1 MSLLGID
8 LGTTGIKCAAYDE
21 EGKMLCKTYRE
32 YQLCMPKKGVA
43 ELDQNLVID
52 SLFENIKELNS
63 FEAVLKDPV
72 EALSISV
79 SGDDCMPIDKSGEPL
94 YNAIMSMDT
103 RGYKENEWINKIIG
117 AKEIY
122 RVTGQPPSNLYPLNK
137 LIWFKQNKP
146 ELFEKIYKFLC
157 WEEFIFMKLGA
168 EPVSDYS
175 VACRTLAFDLLK
187 KQYSEKIL
195 MKTGIDINLFPK
207 AVLSGTA
214 IGSVDK
220 RLGSI
225 LGFKNA
231 IKIVT
236 GGFDQ
241 ICAALGSGVVQDG
254 MASIGTGTMELMQIC
269 FKKPA
274 TDSRMMNYG
283 YPFCNHAL
291 DNLFI
296 TMSINYCGGVIFKWY
311 RDNFSQTEREYAEK
325 KNLKLYDVIMD
336 LALKSRFPVQFLPYF
351 EGSQTPRN
359 NPDVTGAIFGMTL
372 RTKREDII
380 KGMFEGIT
388 FDLRLNIEKMEQT
401 GIKISTLRA
410 TGGGARSDTWLQIKA
425 DVTGKL
431 IQKIDIDES
440 GCMAVAALAG
450 YGIGKFNSVPE
461 VLKKWVKIGKEFE
474 PDMKKNREY
483 KAKYEQWLAL
493 YDSIEKFRIIH

>member
-1 MSLLGID
+1 LSLLGID

-21 EGKMLCKTYRE
+21 NGKMLGKTYRE
-32 YQLCMPKKGVA
+32 YQLYMPKKGVA

-63 FEAVLKDPV
+63 FETVLKDPV

-79 SGDDCMPIDKSGEPL
+79 SGDDCMPVDKRGKPL
-94 YNAIMSMDT
+94 YNTIMSMDT

-117 AKEIY
+117 AEEIY
-122 RVTGQPPSNLYPLNK
+122 RITGQPPSNLYPLNK

-146 ELFEKIYKFLC
+146 EIFEKIYKFLC

-175 VACRTLAFDLLK
+175 VTCRTLAFDLLK

-195 MKTGIDINLFPK
+195 RKTGIDINLFPK
-207 AVLSGTA
+207 AVLSGTV

-225 LGFKNA
+225 LEFKNDV
-231 IKIVT
+231 KIVT

-254 MASIGTGTMELMQIC
+254 MASIGTGTMEIMQIC
-269 FKKPA
+269 FKKPV
-274 TDSRMMNYG
+274 TDSKMMNYG

-311 RDNFSQTEREYAEK
+311 RDNLSQAEKEYAEK
-325 KNLKLYDVIMD
+325 KNLRLYDVIMD

-359 NPDVTGAIFGMTL
+359 NRDVAGAIFGMTL

-388 FDLRLNIEKMEQT
+388 FDLKLNIEKMEQT

-410 TGGGARSDTWLQIKA
+410 TGGGARSDTWLKIKA

-440 GCMAVAALAG
+440 GCMAVAVLAG
-450 YGIGKFNSVPE
+450 YGIGKFDSVPE

-474 PDMKKNREY
+474 PDMKKYRKY
-483 KAKYEQWLAL
+483 QAKYEQWLAL
-493 YDSIEKFRIIH
+493 YNSIEKFKIIH